1 MPLTFARQD
10 LFRQQFLPPEPQPM
24 NTWSSSSEHVYNVL
38 RGFPRHQWKR
48 SPARRMSVKS
58 SKATATA
65 RRLAPAALAYP
76 TDGHCRCSGES
87 RTSSQYEVSGIL
99 HAPEHHSSTF
109 LLHEVAL
116 ELGCMRALGML
127 NACRRDGLAAHS
139 KTKSGN
145 ASLTQIILEDAVCSP
160 IKP

>member
-1 MPLTFARQD
+1 MPPTFTRQD

-24 NTWSSSSEHVYNVL
+24 NTWSSNSEHVYNVL

-76 TDGHCRCSGES
+76 TDGHCRCSGKS

-116 ELGCMRALGML
+116 ELGCMRALWML
-127 NACRRDGLAAHS
+127 NACRQVALP
-139 KTKSGN
+139 
-145 ASLTQIILEDAVCSP
+145 LTVRRKAETRH
-160 IKP
+160 